1 VSSRPLLFSFCEK
14 KGNLWLLMCA
24 VISFRSCS
32 GRAAQDHIPGTD
44 LLSLCALFYFLFLR
58 LDFVLASFFEAEF
71 WLVLVCT
78 PFVCS
83 HFAGFGWRGAHQ
95 IFLFFSFPGRGS
107 VFFAVKSVTSANCA
121 ELSEFLLPR
130 PELNLFLANLRS
142 LILTFQLNFRHA
154 LISLS
159 VSSHNGCSDISYYS
173 IPQFG
178 LISGPSFFCQLLH
191 FLK

>member
-1 VSSRPLLFSFCEK
+1 VEEPLKTTFQVLICSLSVLYFIFFFSDLILC
-14 KGNLWLLMCA
+14 W
-24 VISFRSCS
+24 
-32 GRAAQDHIPGTD
+32 
-44 LLSLCALFYFLFLR
+44 LLSLRLSFGWFLFARPLFAR
-58 LDFVLASFFEAEF
+58 ILPDLGGAELTRFSF
-71 WLVLVCT
+71 
-78 PFVCS
+78 
-83 HFAGFGWRGAHQ
+83 
-95 IFLFFSFPGRGS
+95 FFSFPGRGS